1 MHYAVLS
8 GGKRIRPLL
17 VYAVGELLDAST
29 ERLDAPACAVELIHC
44 YSLVHDDLPAM
55 DDDDLRRGQPTCH
68 RKYDEGT
75 AILVGDALQALA
87 FQVLCT
93 DGTDR
98 TLDMVLDLA
107 RACGPAGMV
116 GGQQLDLTAA
126 GKTSELAELE
136 QMHRMKTG
144 ALICAAIRLGVRA
157 AGGDDSHL
165 THLDAFGDSL
175 GLAFQ
180 VHDDI
185 LDVAGST
192 ATLGKPQGSDK
203 QQAKPTFPGLL
214 GLDGARRTASA
225 YRQRAF
231 DALKLYGERAELL
244 NYLADYTISR
254 DY

>member
-1 MHYAVLS
+1 MRYAVLN

-17 VYAVGELLDAST
+17 VYAVGELLEASP
-29 ERLDAPACAVELIHC
+29 EQLDAPACAVELIHC

-68 RKYDEGT
+68 RKYGEGT

-93 DGTDR
+93 GGTER
-98 TLDMVLDLA
+98 ALDMVLDLA
-107 RACGPAGMV
+107 HACGSAGMV
-116 GGQQLDLTAA
+116 GGQQLDLAAA
-126 GKTSELAELE
+126 GKPSALAELE

-144 ALICAAIRLGVRA
+144 ALICAAIRLGVHA
-157 AGGDDSHL
+157 AGGDDGDL
-165 THLDAFGDSL
+165 ARLDAFGDSL

-214 GLDGARRTASA
+214 GLDEARRTADA
-225 YRQRAF
+225 YQQRAL
-231 DALKLYGERAELL
+231 DALKPYGDKAGLL
-244 NYLADYTISR
+244 NYLADYSTSR